1 LSVVAIA
8 YAAGAFAPRWWPT
21 SAASAAVAPASF
33 CDAGPAIVPGARLG
47 RVALGM
53 AEQDAR
59 ALLDSAGP
67 PPTVVG
73 GPPPN
78 IEEVQY
84 RSGPNAGV
92 WYIAVAASITAAVL
106 LYRDSEIACF
116 APPGIHL
123 GTLAA
128 AASMAY
134 GAAPNSYQLPK
145 RGGAYGVYNARG
157 LALIVG
163 PDALG
168 QAVVRGIEIFQ
179 PGTFCQ
185 LRAQLKQVA
194 PTAFQCADLTPPLT

>member
-1 LSVVAIA
+1 VSIA
-8 YAAGAFAPRWWPT
+8 CAASLALPWRPNSTARAAAAPPSFCEAGA
-21 SAASAAVAPASF
+21 
-33 CDAGPAIVPGARLG
+33 AIVPGTRLG
-47 RVALGM
+47 RLTLGM
-53 AEQDAR
+53 ADQDAR
-59 ALLDSAGP
+59 ALLDAAGTS
-67 PPTVVG
+67 PTVVG

-84 RSGPNAGV
+84 RTGPNAGV
-92 WYIAVAASITAAVL
+92 WYIAVTAGVTAVVL
-106 LYRDSEIACF
+106 LYRDSEVACF

-145 RGGAYGVYNARG
+145 RGGAYWVYNARG
-157 LALIVG
+157 LALIIG
-163 PDALG
+163 PDAVG
-168 QAVVRGIEIFQ
+168 QAVVRGVEIFQ

-185 LRAQLKQVA
+185 LRAQLKQIA